1 MDQNYVEELIILTV
15 VASILVA
22 TKIIA
27 CCLALGL
34 NQKHKAISL
43 RRDSLSIAKL
53 NHLESGIISQE
64 KRQELVTCNCP
75 RSLQGKPEVNT
86 LPQISPKLEIPSP
99 VLNIPEKHLVSVRFQ
114 TAD

>member
-1 MDQNYVEELIILTV
+1 M
-15 VASILVA
+15 ASILVA

-75 RSLQGKPEVNT
+75 RSMQGKLEVNT

-99 VLNIPEKHLVSVRFQ
+99 VLNIPQKHLVSVRFQ